1 MNFISELK
9 RRNVIRM
16 AGLYMV
22 GAWLL
27 TQVSATVL
35 PLFNAPLWMPRGVVI
50 ALAIGFIPAMIFA
63 WIFELTPDGL
73 KRDAEV
79 TPEQS
84 IAPQTARKMER
95 SILVLFAIALAFFG
109 FDKFYLAPKREAALV
124 ASTAQAVKAEAI
136 SSTQTASSP
145 ISSIAVLPFQ
155 NKNSDADTEYLS
167 DGLAESLIYRLAQLP
182 NLKVSPSSSIFRYK
196 NVDIDPVKVG
206 TELGVQA
213 VMSGRL
219 VQRGDDLSISVE
231 LLDVR
236 NNSLLWGEQYNRK
249 MSELLATQR
258 EIAVEIT
265 NKLQLKL
272 IGDDAKGITKRYTDS
287 NDAYQLYLRGRYHF
301 AKRTKEDMFKGIEY
315 FQQAIIVDPN
325 FALAYARIA
334 EIYASLPAYPYLSPN
349 EAIPKAKAA
358 AQRALKIDPSL
369 AEAHTFLAYA
379 MAVYDWD
386 WVNAEHEFKRG
397 IELDAKNPA
406 AHFRYGQMYLAP
418 VGRSEDAIAEMKI
431 ALETDPLDL
440 NMAGNLAWV
449 YFSARQFDKAVAQGR
464 KTYELDNNFTTA
476 RWNYSIA
483 LTANSDFDEAFSVND
498 KALLADP
505 TSQFVLHAAGYT
517 YAKAGRR
524 KEAQAIIDKLLEMRK
539 TEYVISYFIASIY
552 ATLGD
557 KENAFKELEKSYSA
571 HDFYM
576 NRLKVDPYWDP
587 LRTDPRYKELLK
599 RMGLPE

>member
-1 MNFISELK
+1 MNFIAELK

-16 AGLYMV
+16 AGLYLV
-22 GAWLL
+22 GAWLI
-27 TQVSATVL
+27 TQVAATVL
-35 PLFNAPLWMPRGVVI
+35 PLFGSPDWI
-50 ALAIGFIPAMIFA
+50 ARSIIILLMIGFIPALVIA
-63 WIFELTPDGL
+63 WIFELTPEGL
-73 KRDAEV
+73 KRDSEI
-79 TPEQS
+79 PEAQS
-84 IAPQTARKMER
+84 IAPQTARKMNR
-95 SILVLFAIALAFFG
+95 LIIGGLVLVISLMVVERFWI
-109 FDKFYLAPKREAALV
+109 APKEISEANAIQASEAAS
-124 ASTAQAVKAEAI
+124 A
-136 SSTQTASSP
+136 P
-145 ISSIAVLPFQ
+145 INSIAVLPFQ

-167 DGLAESLIYRLAQLP
+167 DGLAESLIFRLAQLP

-196 NVDIDPVKVG
+196 NKDIDPVKVG
-206 TELGVQA
+206 AELGVSA

-231 LLDVR
+231 LVDVR
-236 NNSLLWGEQYNRK
+236 SNKLLWGEQYNRK

-272 IGDDAKGITKRYTDS
+272 SGDDAKGVTKRYTDS
-287 NDAYQLYLRGRYHF
+287 NEAYQLYLRGRFHF
-301 AKRTKEDMFKGIEY
+301 AKRTKEDMFRGIEY
-315 FQQAIIVDPN
+315 FQQAIDHDPN

-358 AQRALKIDPSL
+358 AQRALEIDPTL

-379 MAVYDWD
+379 LAVYDWNWSD
-386 WVNAEHEFKRG
+386 IEREFKLG
-397 IELDAKNPA
+397 IELDPKNPA
-406 AHFRYGQMYLAP
+406 AHFRYAQMYLAP
-418 VGRSEDAIAEMKI
+418 IGQSEQAIAEMKI
-431 ALETDPLDL
+431 ALEADPLDL

-476 RWNYSIA
+476 RWNYSNA
-483 LTANSDFDEAFSVND
+483 LTANSDFDEAFAVNE

-505 TSQFVLHAAGYT
+505 NNQFILHAAGYA
-517 YAKAGRR
+517 YAKSGRV
-524 KEAQAIIDKLLEMRK
+524 KEAKAVIAKFRELQKSGYAIA
-539 TEYVISYFIASIY
+539 YFIASIY

-557 KENAFKELEKSYSA
+557 KENAFIELEKSYSA

-587 LRTDPRYKELLK
+587 LRTDPRFETMLK
-599 RMGLPE
+599 RMNYPDLTE

>member
-1 MNFISELK
+1 MAVERFWFVPKEMDRAN
-9 RRNVIRM
+9 NV
-16 AGLYMV
+16 
-22 GAWLL
+22 
-27 TQVSATVL
+27 
-35 PLFNAPLWMPRGVVI
+35 
-50 ALAIGFIPAMIFA
+50 
-63 WIFELTPDGL
+63 
-73 KRDAEV
+73 
-79 TPEQS
+79 
-84 IAPQTARKMER
+84 
-95 SILVLFAIALAFFG
+95 
-109 FDKFYLAPKREAALV
+109 EAAQV
-124 ASTAQAVKAEAI
+124 TSA
-136 SSTQTASSP
+136 P
-145 ISSIAVLPFQ
+145 INSIAVLPFQ

-301 AKRTKEDMFKGIEY
+301 AKRTKVDMFKGIEY

-334 EIYASLPAYPYLSPN
+334 EIYASLPAYPYRSPN

-358 AQRALKIDPSL
+358 AQRALEIDPSL

-431 ALETDPLDL
+431 ALEADPLDL

-449 YFSARQFDKAVAQGR
+449 YLSARQFDKAVTQGR

-498 KALLADP
+498 KALLAAP

-539 TEYVISYFIASIY
+539 SEYVISYFIASIY

-557 KENAFKELEKSYSA
+557 KENAFKELEKSYIA

-576 NRLKVDPYWDP
+576 RRLKVDPFWDP
-587 LRTDPRYKELLK
+587 LRDDPRYMDLLK
-599 RMGLPE
+599 RIGLGAKK

>member
-1 MNFISELK
+1 MSGFISELK

-16 AGLYMV
+16 AGLYLV

-27 TQVSATVL
+27 TQVAATLL
-35 PLFNAPLWMPRGVVI
+35 PVFEAPGWVMKTIVGI
-50 ALAIGFIPAMIFA
+50 LAVGFIPAMIFA
-63 WIFELTPDGL
+63 WVFELTPDGL
-73 KRDAEV
+73 KRDEDV
-79 TPEQS
+79 SPQDS
-84 IAPQTARKMER
+84 IAPQTAKKLNRLL
-95 SILVLFAIALAFFG
+95 IGGLVLVISMMAIERIWFVPQEISKANEIVAAQVALA
-109 FDKFYLAPKREAALV
+109 
-124 ASTAQAVKAEAI
+124 
-136 SSTQTASSP
+136 P
-145 ISSIAVLPFQ
+145 INSIAVLPFQ

-167 DGLAESLIYRLAQLP
+167 DGLAESLIFRLAQLP

-196 NVDIDPVKVG
+196 GKEIDAVKVG
-206 TELGVQA
+206 EELGVSA
-213 VMSGRL
+213 VMTGRL

-231 LLDVR
+231 LVDVR
-236 NNSLLWGEQYNRK
+236 SNKLLWGEQYNRK

-272 IGDDAKGITKRYTDS
+272 TGDDAKGVTKRYTDS
-287 NDAYQLYLRGRYHF
+287 NEAYQLYLRGRYHF

-315 FQQAIIVDPN
+315 FQQAIIADPN

-358 AQRALKIDPSL
+358 AQRALEIDQTLS
-369 AEAHTFLAYA
+369 EAHTFLAYA
-379 MAVYDWD
+379 LAVYDWD
-386 WVNAEHEFKRG
+386 WSNAESEFKRG
-397 IELDAKNPA
+397 IELDPNNPA

-418 VGRSEDAIAEMKI
+418 VGRSEEAIAEMKI
-431 ALETDPLDL
+431 ALEADPLDL

-483 LTANSDFDEAFSVND
+483 LTGNSDFDEAFSVND

-505 TSQFVLHAAGYT
+505 TSQFVLHAAGYA

-524 KEAQAIIDKLLEMRK
+524 QEAQAIIDKLLEMRK
-539 TEYVISYFIASIY
+539 SEYVISYFIASIY

-557 KENAFKELEKSYSA
+557 KENAFKELEKSYIA

-576 NRLKVDPYWDP
+576 RRLKVDPFWDP
-587 LRTDPRYKELLK
+587 LRDDPRYKDLLK
-599 RMGLPE
+599 RIGLEAKK

>member
-1 MNFISELK
+1 MMNFIAELK

-16 AGLYMV
+16 AGLYLV
-22 GAWLL
+22 GAWLI
-27 TQVSATVL
+27 TQVAATVL
-35 PLFNAPLWMPRGVVI
+35 PLFGSPDWI
-50 ALAIGFIPAMIFA
+50 ARSIIVLLMIGFIPALVIA
-63 WIFELTPDGL
+63 WIFELTPEGL
-73 KRDAEV
+73 KRDSEI
-79 TPEQS
+79 PEAQS
-84 IAPQTARKMER
+84 IAPQTARKMNR
-95 SILVLFAIALAFFG
+95 LIIGGLVLVISLMVVERFWI
-109 FDKFYLAPKREAALV
+109 APKEISEANAIQASEAAS
-124 ASTAQAVKAEAI
+124 A
-136 SSTQTASSP
+136 P
-145 ISSIAVLPFQ
+145 INSIAVLPFQ
-155 NKNSDADTEYLS
+155 NRNSDADTEYLS
-167 DGLAESLIYRLAQLP
+167 DGLAESLIFRLAQLP

-196 NVDIDPVKVG
+196 NKDIDPVKVG
-206 TELGVQA
+206 AELGVSA

-231 LLDVR
+231 LVDVR
-236 NNSLLWGEQYNRK
+236 SNKLLWGEQYNRK

-272 IGDDAKGITKRYTDS
+272 SGDDAKGVTKRYTDS
-287 NDAYQLYLRGRYHF
+287 NEAYQLYLRGRFHF
-301 AKRTKEDMFKGIEY
+301 AKRTKEDMFRGIEY
-315 FQQAIIVDPN
+315 FQQAIDHDPN

-358 AQRALKIDPSL
+358 AQRALEIDPTL

-379 MAVYDWD
+379 LAVYDWNWSD
-386 WVNAEHEFKRG
+386 IEREFKLG
-397 IELDAKNPA
+397 IELDPKNPA
-406 AHFRYGQMYLAP
+406 AHFRYAQMYLAP
-418 VGRSEDAIAEMKI
+418 IGQSEQAIAEMKI
-431 ALETDPLDL
+431 ALEADPLDL

-476 RWNYSIA
+476 RWNYSNA
-483 LTANSDFDEAFSVND
+483 LTANSDFDEAFAVNE

-505 TSQFVLHAAGYT
+505 NNQFILHAAGYA
-517 YAKAGRR
+517 YAKSGRV
-524 KEAQAIIDKLLEMRK
+524 KEAKAVIAKFRELQKSGYAIA
-539 TEYVISYFIASIY
+539 YFIASIY

-557 KENAFKELEKSYSA
+557 KENAFIELEKSYSA

-587 LRTDPRYKELLK
+587 LRKDPRFETMLK
-599 RMGLPE
+599 RMNYPDLTE

>member
-16 AGLYMV
+16 AGLYLV
-22 GAWLL
+22 GAWLI
-27 TQVSATVL
+27 TQVAATVL
-35 PLFNAPLWMPRGVVI
+35 PMFGAPEWIARSVVI
-50 ALAIGFIPAMIFA
+50 LLAIGFIPAMIFA

-79 TPEQS
+79 TPDQS

-109 FDKFYLAPKREAALV
+109 VDKFYLAPKREAALV
-124 ASTAQAVKAEAI
+124 ASTAQAVKAEALA
-136 SSTQTASSP
+136 STQSAYAP
-145 ISSIAVLPFQ
+145 INSIAVLPFQ

-196 NVDIDPVKVG
+196 GKDIDPVKVA
-206 TELGVQA
+206 TELGVSA
-213 VMSGRL
+213 VMTGRL

-236 NNSLLWGEQYNRK
+236 NNKLLWGEQYNRE

-272 IGDDAKGITKRYTDS
+272 TGDEAKGVTKRYTES
-287 NDAYQLYLRGRYHF
+287 NEAYQLYLRGRFHF

-315 FQQAIIVDPN
+315 YQQAITLDPN

-358 AQRALKIDPSL
+358 AQRALEIDPTL

-379 MAVYDWD
+379 KAIYDWD
-386 WVNAEHEFKRG
+386 WSNIEREFKLG
-397 IELDAKNPA
+397 IELDPKNPA
-406 AHFRYGQMYLAP
+406 AHFRYGQKYLAP
-418 VGRSEDAIAEMKI
+418 IGQSEQAIAEMKI
-431 ALETDPLDL
+431 ALEADPLDL
-440 NMAGNLAWV
+440 NMGGNLAWV
-449 YFSARQFDKAVAQGR
+449 YVSARQFDKAVQQGR
-464 KTYELDNNFTTA
+464 KTYELDRNFSTA

-483 LTANSDFDEAFSVND
+483 LTANSNFDEAFAVNE
-498 KALLADP
+498 KALQADP
-505 TSQFVLHAAGYT
+505 NSQFALHAAGYA
-517 YAKAGRR
+517 YAKSGRI
-524 KEAQAIIDKLLEMRK
+524 KEANTIIAKFRQLQKSD
-539 TEYVISYFIASIY
+539 YVVAYFIATIY
-552 ATLGD
+552 ATLGE
-557 KENAFKELEKSYSA
+557 KENAFKELEKSYAA
-571 HDFYM
+571 HDFYLC
-576 NRLKVDPYWDP
+576 RLKVDPYWDL
-587 LRTDPRYKELLK
+587 LRDDPRYKDLLK
-599 RMGLPE
+599 RMGLLE

>member
-1 MNFISELK
+1 MSFISELK

-16 AGLYMV
+16 AGLYLV

-27 TQVSATVL
+27 TQVSATIL
-35 PLFNAPLWMPRGVVI
+35 PLFNAPIWLPRGVVI

-63 WIFELTPDGL
+63 WVFELTPDGL
-73 KRDAEV
+73 KRDEDV
-79 TPEQS
+79 SPQES
-84 IAPQTARKMER
+84 IAPQTAKKINRLIIAGLVSVITLMAVER
-95 SILVLFAIALAFFG
+95 FWFV
-109 FDKFYLAPKREAALV
+109 PKEMDRANNVEAAQV
-124 ASTAQAVKAEAI
+124 TSA
-136 SSTQTASSP
+136 P
-145 ISSIAVLPFQ
+145 INSIAVLPFQ

-249 MSELLATQR
+249 MSDLLATQR

-265 NKLQLKL
+265 NKLKLKL
-272 IGDDAKGITKRYTDS
+272 TGDEAKGVTKRYTDS

-315 FQQAIIVDPN
+315 FQQAIIADPN

-358 AQRALKIDPSL
+358 AQRALEIDPTLS
-369 AEAHTFLAYA
+369 EAHTFLAYA
-379 MAVYDWD
+379 LAVYDWN
-386 WVNAEHEFKRG
+386 WSNAESEFKRG
-397 IELDAKNPA
+397 IELDPNNPA

-431 ALETDPLDL
+431 ALEADPLDL

-449 YFSARQFDKAVAQGR
+449 YFSARQFDKAVTQGR

-498 KALLADP
+498 KALLAAP

-517 YAKAGRR
+517 NAKAGRR

-557 KENAFKELEKSYSA
+557 KENAFKELEKSYIA

-576 NRLKVDPYWDP
+576 RRLKVDPFWDP
-587 LRTDPRYKELLK
+587 IRDDPRYMDLLK
-599 RMGLPE
+599 RIGLGAKK

>member
-1 MNFISELK
+1 MNFIAELK

-16 AGLYMV
+16 AGLYLV

-27 TQVSATVL
+27 IQVASTVL
-35 PLFNAPLWMPRGVVI
+35 PAFNVPSWALRTLII
-50 ALAIGFIPAMIFA
+50 ALIVGFIPAMIFA

-73 KRDAEV
+73 KRDSEI
-79 TPEQS
+79 PEAQS
-84 IAPQTARKMER
+84 IAPQTAKKINRLIIAGLVSVITLMAVER
-95 SILVLFAIALAFFG
+95 FWFVPKEM
-109 FDKFYLAPKREAALV
+109 DKANNVEATQVATAP
-124 ASTAQAVKAEAI
+124 I
-136 SSTQTASSP
+136 N
-145 ISSIAVLPFQ
+145 SIAVLPFQ

-167 DGLAESLIYRLAQLP
+167 DGLAESLIFRLAQLP
-182 NLKVSPSSSIFRYK
+182 NLKVSPSSSICRYK
-196 NVDIDPVKVG
+196 GKEIDPVKVG
-206 TELGVQA
+206 EELGVSA
-213 VMSGRL
+213 VMTGRL

-272 IGDDAKGITKRYTDS
+272 TGDEAKGVTKRYTDS
-287 NDAYQLYLRGRYHF
+287 NEAYQLYLRGRYHF

-358 AQRALKIDPSL
+358 AQRALEIDPTLS
-369 AEAHTFLAYA
+369 EAHTFLAYA
-379 MAVYDWD
+379 LAVYDWD
-386 WVNAEHEFKRG
+386 WSNAESEFKRG
-397 IELDAKNPA
+397 IELDPNNPA

-418 VGRSEDAIAEMKI
+418 VGRSEEAVAEMKI
-431 ALETDPLDL
+431 ALEADPLDL

-449 YFSARQFDKAVAQGR
+449 YFSARQFDKAVEQGR
-464 KTYELDNNFTTA
+464 KTYELDRNFTTA

-498 KALLADP
+498 KALLAAP

-539 TEYVISYFIASIY
+539 SEYVISYFIASIY
-552 ATLGD
+552 AALGD
-557 KENAFKELEKSYSA
+557 KENAFKELEKSYIA

-576 NRLKVDPYWDP
+576 RRLKVDPFWDS
-587 LRTDPRYKELLK
+587 LHDDPRYKDLLK
-599 RMGLPE
+599 RIGLLAEKTTP